1 MIPVP
6 GSSVHVAIIWG
17 RYICTIN
24 LLVICTSMCIYI
36 YICILY
42 IYIYISVSILV
53 FFAVNVTVRLE
64 VDECLDK
71 GRVNFGFRLH
81 FKGATKILNTGLGR
95 FRTLF
100 LVTFSLRICASLG
113 ATSTTRSV
121 KRNFNKP
128 SP

>member
-42 IYIYISVSILV
+42 IYIYLYICFYPGIFRSECHC
-53 FFAVNVTVRLE
+53 E
-64 VDECLDK
+64 VG
-71 GRVNFGFRLH
+71 GRRMP
-81 FKGATKILNTGLGR
+81 R
-95 FRTLF
+95 
-100 LVTFSLRICASLG
+100 
-113 ATSTTRSV
+113 
-121 KRNFNKP
+121 
-128 SP
+128 